1 MVPNHQAVMADRH
14 VDNVNVYRLN
24 PVDMVE
30 PGKWILQDEKQ
41 FDHVK
46 LNVNIIIYIYMIIWL
61 IVMLDGKC
69 QTKCRVKLNVK
80 RYDDNG

>member
-46 LNVNIIIYIYMIIWL
+46 LNVNIIIYIYDNMVDSYVRWQ
-61 IVMLDGKC
+61 MSNKMSC
-69 QTKCRVKLNVK
+69 QA
-80 RYDDNG
+80 

>member
-46 LNVNIIIYIYMIIWL
+46 LNVNIIIYIYIYDNMVDSYVRWQ
-61 IVMLDGKC
+61 MSNKMSC
-69 QTKCRVKLNVK
+69 QA
-80 RYDDNG
+80 